1 MCVSSFYI
9 IYEHVFSKLHLP
21 PRPRLHCPTLH
32 GHVSTLAAAATEG
45 ASSVAQRGEGGKGE
59 QQREA
64 AAPEGGHAR
73 DRGGGSVSSSLSQN
87 AWNGRNFDS
96 DVMAVMAECQ
106 TILDKLKLMIGN
118 LRTNRHGQ
126 RGHNPQPVA
135 PLQCKHTRDDHG
147 TCNAQVSLLW

>member
-9 IYEHVFSKLHLP
+9 IYEHVFSKLHLA

-45 ASSVAQRGEGGKGE
+45 ASSVAHRSRGEGGKGE

-73 DRGGGSVSSSLSQN
+73 DRGGGNVSSSLSQN

-96 DVMAVMAECQ
+96 DVMAECQ
-106 TILDKLKLMIGN
+106 TIFDMLKWMIGN
-118 LRTNRHGQ
+118 LHTNRHGQ
-126 RGHNPQPVA
+126 RGHNP
-135 PLQCKHTRDDHG
+135 
-147 TCNAQVSLLW
+147 